1 MNIPHNETWDQHL
14 WKLQSYSCI
23 IIFLFSKCLWENAKN
38 ILLGLFY
45 RQKRRGPHS
54 ANRLSSKVQSVITH
68 SLREL
73 LFCLHL
79 EAVSQD
85 RTCSVSETKLLSCL
99 ILWSCLICQF
109 SLGPHLLG
117 CSHQCCSVCL
127 QLNYEN
133 IILNV
138 NNNDQKQLNKKWLSF
153 ILLPRI
159 VSTYN
164 TLWG

>member
-1 MNIPHNETWDQHL
+1 MNIPHNKTWDQHL
-14 WKLQSYSCI
+14 WKLQSYFCI
-23 IIFLFSKCLWENAKN
+23 IIFLSSNCLWENAKN

-45 RQKRRGPHS
+45 RQKKRGPHS
-54 ANRLSSKVQSVITH
+54 ANRLSSKVESVITH

-79 EAVSQD
+79 EAMCQN
-85 RTCSVSETKLLSCL
+85 RTCSVSETRLCKLPNSLVMSDL
-99 ILWSCLICQF
+99 QF

-117 CSHQCCSVCL
+117 CSHQYCSVCL
-127 QLNYEN
+127 QLSYEN

-153 ILLPRI
+153 ILLPLI